1 MEDKKDCVL
10 VQGRRA
16 ASSASTVLVAL
27 TGAVFG
33 IFLLVKCTR
42 AGRTSS
48 GGRAAHTKA
57 EV

>member
-1 MEDKKDCVL
+1 MVGKKHVL

-27 TGAVFG
+27 TGVMFG

-48 GGRAAHTKA
+48 GGHAAHTKA
-57 EV
+57 DV